1 MNKLPW
7 KPWHDVVHLRDD
19 LKSGELSLSLFAA
32 DLYDVLLSKGAEVYR
47 EPEQFF
53 ALTYPTFNLRELA
66 KDVVLRL
73 AAPPDLPAIA
83 DFLHV
88 TPNEVYGVAT
98 FYAQFRLSPQGR
110 HVVKV
115 CQGTACHVRGGRRI
129 LDTVLSELDTEAG
142 GTTPDYK
149 FTVERV
155 ACFGSCALAPVMV
168 VDKDVFGRMTP
179 ARVKQLLAGE

>member
-1 MNKLPW
+1 MTTQVSLEK
-7 KPWHDVVHLRDD
+7 
-19 LKSGELSLSLFAA
+19 ELVEMLAP
-32 DLYDVLLSKGAEVYR
+32 YEGQKGALIPLLQKVQERYGYLSR
-47 EPEQFF
+47 ETVE
-53 ALTYPTFNLRELA
+53 
-66 KDVVLRL
+66 
-73 AAPPDLPAIA
+73 AIA
-83 DFLHV
+83 EFLHI

-129 LDTVLSELDTEAG
+129 LDAVQSELGIEAG
-142 GTTPDYK
+142 ETTPDYT

-168 VDKDVFGRMTP
+168 IDKDVYGRMTP
-179 ARVKQLLAGE
+179 SRVKQLLAGQ